1 MEIIKFDTEKKF
13 GKFKILNA
21 VNNGPVH
28 KRHVTDQKK
37 DNLEAYKVAR
47 IPYARNHDAAFCS
60 SYGGQYSV
68 DITAVFP
75 DFDADVDDPKS
86 YDFACTD
93 EYIAV
98 TLEANTKTFYRLGQ
112 KIEHEVKKHGTL
124 PPKDIKKWAAICEH
138 IIRHYN
144 AKWADG
150 FEYGIEYWEI
160 WNEPDLDPDD
170 STNKRT
176 WGGTK
181 AQFFD
186 LYEITAKHLK
196 KCFSNLK
203 IGGPALAYNENWAED
218 FLCAMSKRNV
228 PIDFFSWHIYCTKPQ
243 HMIERA
249 NRFKSMLIRNG
260 YDNAESILNEW
271 NYVKGWEDEFVYS
284 IKQIIGIKG
293 AAFTLAC
300 MSAAQSSSIDMLMY
314 YDARPT
320 VFNGMFDF
328 YTLEPLKGYYPFK
341 WYGKF
346 YDMQAEIRSENQVPN
361 IYTLC
366 GCNEGGKLLCTVTYY
381 SDNDNAD
388 KKEIKLDFGK
398 SGNYNIYLL
407 DETHDAKLVK
417 TTNDLKFTMKV
428 NTCIMIEEV

>member
-1 MEIIKFDTEKKF
+1 
-13 GKFKILNA
+13 
-21 VNNGPVH
+21 
-28 KRHVTDQKK
+28 
-37 DNLEAYKVAR
+37 
-47 IPYARNHDAAFCS
+47 
-60 SYGGQYSV
+60 
-68 DITAVFP
+68 
-75 DFDADVDDPKS
+75 
-86 YDFACTD
+86 
-93 EYIAV
+93 
-98 TLEANTKTFYRLGQ
+98 
-112 KIEHEVKKHGTL
+112 
-124 PPKDIKKWAAICEH
+124 
-138 IIRHYN
+138 
-144 AKWADG
+144 
-150 FEYGIEYWEI
+150 
-160 WNEPDLDPDD
+160 
-170 STNKRT
+170 
-176 WGGTK
+176 
-181 AQFFD
+181 
-186 LYEITAKHLK
+186 
-196 KCFSNLK
+196 
-203 IGGPALAYNENWAED
+203 
-218 FLCAMSKRNV
+218 
-228 PIDFFSWHIYCTKPQ
+228 
-243 HMIERA
+243 MIERA